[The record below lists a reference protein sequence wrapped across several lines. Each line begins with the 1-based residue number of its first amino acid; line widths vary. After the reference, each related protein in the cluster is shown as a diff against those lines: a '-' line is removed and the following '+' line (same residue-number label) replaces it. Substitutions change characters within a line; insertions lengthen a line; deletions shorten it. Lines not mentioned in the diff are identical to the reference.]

1 MLLGSRSGL
10 APPLVDEP
18 ETPLPEA
25 PLVAAPDCDAVA
37 DLSSTGAA
45 LSSVGVLWQPATAT
59 AISVAKKRLRIQPP
73 TLVRPGTKFEWGATG
88 ARRPEFSSE
97 PMSLPRE
104 RPPGGLAYVGGRR
117 DEPLFHATVA
127 RDRSEEHT
135 SELQS

>member
-1 MLLGSRSGL
+1 MLLGSRSGF

-45 LSSVGVLWQPATAT
+45 LSSVGVVWQPARAT

-73 TLVRPGTKFEWGATG
+73 TLLRPGTKCEWGATG
-88 ARRPEFSSE
+88 ARRPEFPPE
-97 PMSLPRE
+97 PLSLPRA
-104 RPPGGLAYVGGRR
+104 RPPGGPGCVRGRR
-117 DEPLFHATVA
+117 G
-127 RDRSEEHT
+127 
-135 SELQS
+135 